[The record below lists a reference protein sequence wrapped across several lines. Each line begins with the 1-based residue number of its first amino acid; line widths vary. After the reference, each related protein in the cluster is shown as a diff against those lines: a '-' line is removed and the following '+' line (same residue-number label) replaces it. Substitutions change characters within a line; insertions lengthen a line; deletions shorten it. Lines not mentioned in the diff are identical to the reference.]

1 MIPMEKQCDLQQL
14 QADAIACQRC
24 KLRASCRQVVF
35 GDGNP
40 AAGLVLIGEA
50 PGEQED
56 IQGRPF
62 VGRAGQLLD
71 RILLAIGLDR
81 HDVYIANVIKCRPP
95 SNRTPTPEEASLCWP
110 WLAGQLEIIQPKIVV
125 TLGSSATRQ
134 LVDEKAMISK
144 VRGEWV
150 ESLGLRIM
158 PTYHPAALLHNPK
171 LKKDVWAD
179 FQQIKAALEEAGY
192 PFRQEVLD
200 QMAKERQ
207 KYQPH

>member
-1 MIPMEKQCDLQQL
+1 
-14 QADAIACQRC
+14 
-24 KLRASCRQVVF
+24 
-35 GDGNP
+35 
-40 AAGLVLIGEA
+40 
-50 PGEQED
+50 
-56 IQGRPF
+56 
-62 VGRAGQLLD
+62 
-71 RILLAIGLDR
+71 
-81 HDVYIANVIKCRPP
+81 
-95 SNRTPTPEEASLCWP
+95 
-110 WLAGQLEIIQPKIVV
+110 
-125 TLGSSATRQ
+125 
-134 LVDEKAMISK
+134 MISK